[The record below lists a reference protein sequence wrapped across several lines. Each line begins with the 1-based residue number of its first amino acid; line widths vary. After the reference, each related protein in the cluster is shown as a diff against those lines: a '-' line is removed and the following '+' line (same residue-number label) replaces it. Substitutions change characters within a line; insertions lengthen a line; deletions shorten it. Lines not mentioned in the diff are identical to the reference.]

1 MATKIL
7 SVDDE
12 LDLELLLTQ
21 YFRRKIRKGEYEFY
35 FAHNGIEALQKMLE
49 HPDIDIV
56 LSDINMPEMDGLT
69 LLKKLNDR
77 HNPALK
83 VIMVS
88 AYGEMSNIRT
98 AMNNG
103 AFDFA
108 MKPIDLDD
116 LQVTI
121 DKAISEIAFIKQ
133 TQKEH
138 SQLVDIKSDLALAAE
153 IQLAILPQKFPP
165 FGDLKDTVDVYAS
178 MKPAKDVGG
187 DFYDITRIDNDHIG
201 LTMADVSGKGVP
213 AAMFMAVSHTLL
225 RLAGKKKL
233 KPEEVITESN
243 NVLATE
249 SFDNMF
255 VTLFYAV
262 MNVRTGEIQYV
273 NAGHNPPYILHKDGT
288 LETLP
293 TSKNICLGVLE
304 DYTYTS
310 DSLTL
315 QKGDCLVTFTDGV
328 TEACSTSD
336 ELYGESR
343 LEALLPTLAGQ
354 SARGILDNVINA
366 VRTHAEGAEQS
377 DDITVL
383 VAKRL

>member
-138 SQLVDIKSDLALAAE
+138 GQLVDIKSDLALAAE

-288 LETLP
+288 LDTLP
-293 TSKNICLGVLE
+293 TSKNICLGVIE
-304 DYTYTS
+304 DYSYTS